1 MLNKMKLK
9 INSLNDLNNIERRN
23 KFPKLKMNHTKNNSN
38 SIEKYQNIMTESSEK
53 YIKKLSSDSLISI
66 EDYIKENNELKKRIE
81 TLENENIIIKKENIK
96 LKKENLILIK
106 KNEDHIIKIDSNYLI
121 KKQKI
126 LNNNKNNNY
135 YNNNNKIT
143 FKPFTSENINIDNIN
158 KNNFILKKHNF
169 LLNNNYNDLTES
181 KLNFINNNSSQKINN
196 IKIFKL
202 SNNNF
207 SINKSLSINNGY
219 NNNYYSEKDIKNKMD
234 YLFKRT
240 KNLLNRFNEILS
252 N

>member
-1 MLNKMKLK
+1 MDYFTNILMLNKMKLK
-9 INSLNDLNNIERRN
+9 VNSINDLNNIERKK
-23 KFPKLKMNHTKNNSN
+23 KFPKLNMNHTKNNSN

-66 EDYIKENNELKKRIE
+66 EDYIKEINELKKRIE
-81 TLENENIIIKKENIK
+81 NLENENLIIKKENIK
-96 LKKENLILIK
+96 LKKENLNLIK
-106 KNEDHIIKIDSNYLI
+106 KNEDHTIKIDSNYLI

-126 LNNNKNNNY
+126 INNNKNNFVY
-135 YNNNNKIT
+135 NNKII
-143 FKPFTSENINIDNIN
+143 FKPFTSEIINNYN
-158 KNNFILKKHNF
+158 FHKSNFILNKHNF
-169 LLNNNYNDLTES
+169 ILNNNNEYV
-181 KLNFINNNSSQKINN
+181 NNNSSQKINN

-207 SINKSLSINNGY
+207 SINKSLSINKSGY
-219 NNNYYSEKDIKNKMD
+219 INNCYTEKDFKNKMD

-240 KNLLNRFNEILS
+240 KNLLNKFNEIIS